1 MCGIVGIVSKEKI
14 SKKDLWSITKDAERR
29 GVDSSGILFNSDK
42 NIYLKRSNK
51 SLTKLIKASN
61 FNKTNFVIG
70 HSRLITNSATENQP
84 IKRNS
89 IYVIHNGIIVNHD
102 EIWGKINLEPNLKI
116 DTESIAG
123 IVQRCLI
130 SSKTCDQF
138 SCKGLVPKVLVQR
151 KNSTTITLKISLL

>member
-61 FNKTNFVIG
+61 FDKTNFIIG
-70 HSRLITNSATENQP
+70 HSRLITNSVTENQP
-84 IKRNS
+84 VKRNLS
-89 IYVIHNGIIVNHD
+89 MLFIMELLLIMKKFG
-102 EIWGKINLEPNLKI
+102 LK
-116 DTESIAG
+116 
-123 IVQRCLI
+123 
-130 SSKTCDQF
+130 
-138 SCKGLVPKVLVQR
+138 
-151 KNSTTITLKISLL
+151 